1 MNDPSASS
9 GQPELEEIL
18 GPIPGPRTRELT
30 PHLRA
35 FESRNVTFVDERFP
49 VFWESASGATVTDV
63 DGNRYIDLTAAFG
76 VANTGHSNPYVAA
89 AIHDQAVRLMHAMG
103 DVHPTEVKV
112 KLLEKLA
119 SITPGTLSK
128 TFLASTGAEA
138 VEAALK
144 TAMLATG
151 KSAFAAYRGAYHG
164 LSLGTLEISG
174 IEKFRTPFAGVL
186 PNKTLFLEY
195 PHADPLAAGEGAA
208 AALEAAHT
216 ALSARRD
223 LAALIVEPVQ
233 GRGGCIVP
241 PKGYLAGLREICTQL
256 GIVLIFDEIYCGFGR
271 TGTLFACEHENVV
284 PDILCIGKA
293 MANGFPISATIARPE
308 IMDAWPV
315 SPGEA
320 LHTSTYLGNPMACA
334 ASLANLGEIER
345 MQLPARALQLGV
357 MLGSRLDALRADGK
371 AVAVRGRG
379 LMWGI
384 ELADGAAAERVVKD
398 ALRAGVILLQAG
410 PAGNVLSLTPP
421 LVITERQLSRA
432 LDIISEFL

>member
-1 MNDPSASS
+1 MNDDS
-9 GQPELEEIL
+9 LEEIITA
-18 GPIPGPRTRELT
+18 IPGPRTRELT
-30 PHLRA
+30 PQLRA
-35 FESRNVTFVDERFP
+35 YESRNVTFVDERFP

-63 DGNRYIDLTAAFG
+63 DGNRYIDLTSAFG

-119 SITPGTLSK
+119 QITPGSLCK

-151 KSAFAAYRGAYHG
+151 KSAFASYRGAYHG

-186 PNKTLFLEY
+186 PQKALSLDY
-195 PHADPLAAGEGAA
+195 PAADALAADEGLA
-208 AALEAAHT
+208 AALQEART
-216 ALSARRD
+216 ALRSRND
-223 LAALIVEPVQ
+223 LAALVVEPIQ
-233 GRGGCIVP
+233 GRGGSVVP
-241 PKGYLAGLREICTQL
+241 PKGYLAGLRALCDELNIL
-256 GIVLIFDEIYCGFGR
+256 LIVDEIYTGFGR
-271 TGTLFACEHENVV
+271 TGALFACEHENVV

-293 MANGFPISATIARPE
+293 LANGFPISATVAKPE
-308 IMDAWPV
+308 VMDAWPV

-334 ASLANLGEIER
+334 AALANIGEIER
-345 MQLPARALQLGV
+345 MDLPARARQLGAA
-357 MLGSRLDALRADGK
+357 LGSRLDALRADGRVK
-371 AVAVRGRG
+371 SARGRG
-379 LMWGI
+379 LIWGI
-384 ELADGAAAERVVKD
+384 ELESGEQAERVVKD
-398 ALRAGVILLQAG
+398 VLGRGVIALQAG
-410 PAGNVLSLTPP
+410 PLGNVLSITPP
-421 LVITERQLSRA
+421 LVISERQLFRA
-432 LDIISEFL
+432 IDLLTECL